1 MQTKW
6 RNLLIVV
13 ILVAAVAAAV
23 ALKNQKPAQHAVAQP
38 PAEAHSAAD
47 HATDASEQS
56 VALPRLLEL
65 GSTSCIPC
73 KMMEPI
79 LEELRTEYKGRLI
92 VDFIDVWENREAS
105 SQYGVQAIPTQV
117 FYDKD
122 GKEIFRHEGFF
133 PKDEILKAFREKGV
147 EL

>member
-1 MQTKW
+1 MQNKW

-13 ILVAAVAAAV
+13 LLVAAVAAAV
-23 ALKNQKPAQHAVAQP
+23 ALKNQKPAQPAAHP

-47 HATDASEQS
+47 HAADASEQS

-79 LEELRTEYKGRLI
+79 LEELRKEYKGRLI